1 MDNCPWLF
9 LRVLPNQRIMP
20 LAAWSVAET
29 LFTSSPSAQEP
40 FSRNAELTTPDT
52 LPRALLSRSG
62 ATRGTER
69 IASAFV

>member
-1 MDNCPWLF
+1 
-9 LRVLPNQRIMP
+9 MP